1 MFSNLCIQFWNLVLN
16 FHGDERGV
24 TAVEY
29 AIIAVA
35 ISAIVLAMFNGELND
50 ALQEAMDTIAE
61 NINAANT
68 VP

>member
-1 MFSNLCIQFWNLVLN
+1 MLMNLYVN
-16 FHGDERGV
+16 FCHLMSKFHNDERGV

-50 ALQEAMDTIAE
+50 ALQAAMDTIAE